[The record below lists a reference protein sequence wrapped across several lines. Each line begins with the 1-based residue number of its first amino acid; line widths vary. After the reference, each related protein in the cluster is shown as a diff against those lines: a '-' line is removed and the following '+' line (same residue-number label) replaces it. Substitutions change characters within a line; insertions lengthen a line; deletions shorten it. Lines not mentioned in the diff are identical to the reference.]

1 MKELIKQILSNKQ
14 TIEKIVKVMEETVWS
29 HGRRT
34 AVYIN
39 EHGSV
44 TVGILQLGHTT
55 RKEEVIFPYAMNKKQ
70 IKDFLN
76 FILEV
81 ENN

>member
-1 MKELIKQILSNKQ
+1 MKELIKNILCDEETIREIIQ
-14 TIEKIVKVMEETVWS
+14 TMNETVWS